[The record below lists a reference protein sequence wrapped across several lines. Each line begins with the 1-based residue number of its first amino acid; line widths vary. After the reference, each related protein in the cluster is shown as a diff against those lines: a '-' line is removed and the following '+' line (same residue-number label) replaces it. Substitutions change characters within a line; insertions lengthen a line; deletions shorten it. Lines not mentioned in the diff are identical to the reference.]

1 MKKILILIMAIA
13 TLLSCSK
20 DDDSTTDQIVG
31 EWRLLRT
38 TCCFFEGGKT
48 TDYSDEN
55 IIYNFKRNGIL
66 IITGGQNV
74 EYPVG
79 EYQYFFGKDN
89 LGSNTNEPK
98 ILLVKIDNNKW
109 TYNLTKGIMTLGMSY
124 IDGPNLEFER
134 K

>member
-109 TYNLTKGIMTLGMSY
+109 TYSLTKGIMTLGMSY

>member
-1 MKKILILIMAIA
+1 MKRILILIIAIT

-55 IIYNFKRNGIL
+55 IIYNFKSNGIL
-66 IITGGQNV
+66 IVTGGQNV
-74 EYPVG
+74 EYPIG
-79 EYQYFFGKDN
+79 EYKYFFGKDN
-89 LGSNTNEPK
+89 LGGDTNEPK
-98 ILLVKIDNNKW
+98 TLLVKIDNNKW
-109 TYNLTKGIMTLGMSY
+109 TYNLIEGIMTLGMSY
-124 IDGPNLEFER
+124 VDGPNLQFER